1 MILTVI
7 VTAAAA
13 VRIYR
18 LGVCDG
24 QTMARGERVK
34 MPSVKHKN
42 DNDEREKMQ
51 RGIKNILDY
60 GINGGAGK

>member
-1 MILTVI
+1 MLITI
-7 VTAAAA
+7 IAAAAAA
-13 VRIYR
+13 VLIYR

-24 QTMARGERVK
+24 LSLKKGEKIK
-34 MPSVKHKN
+34 MPFEKKN
-42 DNDEREKMQ
+42 KDDGEREKIQ